1 MPELPEV
8 ERAAKLTRHVAVGR
22 TIDKVET
29 LEDTIVYTGGITHDE
44 QRKVEADGLWRRQ
57 AKEITGRKVLDV
69 GRYGKVFY
77 IMLEG
82 PGRMPVLHL
91 GMTGMVQVKGEEP
104 TWYRRR
110 NKDLSADVWPPPRF
124 LKFIMH
130 FSATDTQP
138 STQLAFIDARRLARI
153 RLAHDPLKEHPIS
166 ELGFD
171 PILSMPELDE
181 FKALVVKRTCPVK
194 ALLLDQSFS
203 AGVGNWVAD
212 EILFQSRIHP
222 EQRAST
228 LSEAQLQEMYTQTK
242 SVCEIAVAVNADSSQ
257 FPKDWLFKY
266 RWGKGEKNKTE
277 MILPNGEKA
286 KLKWLTV
293 GGRTSALVEQLQ
305 KMPEGGRD
313 RTKKPHAGQDTD
325 EGDKQPGTS
334 KAAPTK
340 VGKRKAAARSA
351 KQAND
356 SPVEDG
362 DSSDLTSV
370 EDEPEDKGA
379 KRVRR
384 TVVQVGG
391 KSARK
396 GSRGGTQA
404 ATSYTRTTRSKI
416 TKVADNTLPES
427 TIGRER
433 KRSTRK

>member
-1 MPELPEV
+1 MWGMPELPEV

-44 QRKVEADGLWRRQ
+44 F
-57 AKEITGRKVLDV
+57 AKEITGRKVLNV

-77 IMLEG
+77 IMLD
-82 PGRMPVLHL
+82 GRGRIPVLHL

-124 LKFIMH
+124 LKFIVH

-138 STQLAFIDARRLARI
+138 PTQLAFIDARRLARI
-153 RLAHDPLKEHPIS
+153 RLVRDPLKEHPIS

-171 PILSMPELDE
+171 PILSMPEFNE
-181 FKALVVKRTCPVK
+181 FKTLVLKRTCPVK

-228 LSEAQLQEMYTQTK
+228 LSETQLQAMYNHTK
-242 SVCEIAVAVNADSSQ
+242 SVCEIAVGVNADSSQ
-257 FPKDWLFKY
+257 FPEDWLFKY
-266 RWGKGEKNKTE
+266 RWGKGEKNKTD

-305 KMPEGGRD
+305 KMPAGGRD
-313 RTKKPHAGQDTD
+313 KSKKAHAGQDGED
-325 EGDKQPGTS
+325 LKQPSSS

-340 VGKRKAAARSA
+340 TRKRKATRNVE
-351 KQAND
+351 QAD
-356 SPVEDG
+356 DPSMEDG
-362 DSSDLTSV
+362 NSSDLTSV
-370 EDEPEDKGA
+370 EDEIEHMSNKQ
-379 KRVRR
+379 VRW
-384 TVVQVGG
+384 TLAQAGG
-391 KSARK
+391 KVARK
-396 GSRGGTQA
+396 GS
-404 ATSYTRTTRSKI
+404 
-416 TKVADNTLPES
+416 NTGSEPIHTNNPE
-427 TIGRER
+427 
-433 KRSTRK
+433 

>member
-8 ERAAKLTRHVAVGR
+8 ERAARLTHHVAVAR
-22 TIDKVET
+22 KIDKVET
-29 LEDTIVYTGGITHDE
+29 FEDTIVYTGGITHHDF
-44 QRKVEADGLWRRQ
+44 
-57 AKEITGRKVLDV
+57 AKEITGRHVLNV

-77 IMLEG
+77 IELDG
-82 PGRMPVLHL
+82 QGRMPVLHL

-124 LKFIMH
+124 LKFIIH

-138 STQLAFIDARRLARI
+138 ATQLAFIDARRLARI

-171 PILSMPELDE
+171 PILSMPELKE
-181 FKALVVKRTCPVK
+181 FKTMALKRTCPVK

-228 LSEAQLQEMYTQTK
+228 LSDVQLQTMYDQTK
-242 SVCEIAVAVNADSSQ
+242 SVCETAVAVNADSSL
-257 FPKDWLFKY
+257 FPKHWLFQY
-266 RWGKGEKNKTE
+266 RWGKGEKNKTD

-286 KLKWLTV
+286 KIKWLTV

-305 KMPEGGRD
+305 KMPAGGRD
-313 RTKKPHAGQDTD
+313 KSKKARTEPDNDG
-325 EGDKQPGTS
+325 EDKDIELATS
-334 KAAPTK
+334 KTAPTK
-340 VGKRKAAARSA
+340 TRKRKATRGADKAD
-351 KQAND
+351 D
-356 SPVEDG
+356 SSLEDG
-362 DSSDLTSV
+362 DSSDLTQV
-370 EDEPEDKGA
+370 EEEMEA
-379 KRVRR
+379 KPVKRARK
-384 TVVQVGG
+384 TVAQVEQ
-391 KSARK
+391 KVVRK
-396 GSRGGTQA
+396 GSRGKTEAAGT
-404 ATSYTRTTRSKI
+404 STRVTRSAS
-416 TKVADNTLPES
+416 TTAADNAPVEKA
-427 TIGRER
+427 GRVN

>member
-44 QRKVEADGLWRRQ
+44 F
-57 AKEITGRKVLDV
+57 AKEVTGRKVLDV

-77 IMLEG
+77 IMLDG
-82 PGRMPVLHL
+82 AGRMPVLHL

-138 STQLAFIDARRLARI
+138 PTQLAFIDARRLARI
-153 RLAHDPLKEHPIS
+153 RLARDPLKEHPIS

-171 PILSMPELDE
+171 PILSMPDFDE
-181 FKALVVKRTCPVK
+181 FKPLVLKRTCPIK

-222 EQRAST
+222 EQRANT
-228 LSEAQLQEMYTQTK
+228 LSESQLQDMYKQTK

-257 FPKDWLFKY
+257 FPKDWLFMY
-266 RWGKGEKNKTE
+266 RWGKGEKNKTD
-277 MILPNGEKA
+277 MILPSGEKA

-305 KMPEGGRD
+305 KVPAGGRD
-313 RTKKPHAGQDTD
+313 KSKKAHAKEDDDGED
-325 EGDKQPGTS
+325 DKPSTS
-334 KAAPTK
+334 KVATTK
-340 VGKRKAAARSA
+340 ARKRKATRNA
-351 KQAND
+351 KQAD
-356 SPVEDG
+356 DPSLEDG
-362 DSSDLTSV
+362 NSSDLTPA
-370 EDEPEDKGA
+370 EDELAHKSDKRA
-379 KRVRR
+379 RR
-384 TVVQVGG
+384 TVVQTSEKVV
-391 KSARK
+391 RK
-396 GSRGGTQA
+396 GSRSKAKTA
-404 ATSYTRTTRSKI
+404 SLPARVTRSRAAE
-416 TKVADNTLPES
+416 VVGDES
-427 TIGRER
+427 
-433 KRSTRK
+433 